1 MDKLKLLIA
10 DDEPTAREGLRRAL
24 SKKDEITESDDG
36 LKTWGK
42 ILSDQPDIVLLDINM
57 PKGGGFQVL
66 KKTLALRY
74 PPLFVMITAYGS
86 ERIAVEAMKAGAF
99 DYVAKPFNL
108 DELRLIISRASEKIL
123 LQRENRRLKNVISR
137 KTEPLLIGNCEAM
150 KKVHEII
157 EKVANTDVS
166 VLITGESGTGKDLV
180 AQLIQKHS
188 SRSDD
193 LLLILNC
200 AAIPRELIESEL
212 FGYAKGAFTGA
223 IKDTKGKFQIANG
236 GTLFLDEVGD
246 MSLETQAKVLR
257 VLEEQIITPVG
268 STKSI
273 PVDVRIISATNYN
286 LQRLIEKEL
295 FREDLYYRLRVIEI
309 IMPPLRER
317 GADIMLLSNHFLKM
331 YSSIYDKD
339 SLEMTKEASD
349 LILSHSWPGNIRELR
364 NVFEST
370 VVLSE
375 NSLDLNTLRTQ
386 IHGQHKRGYYLRG
399 RSFQEAKQNYVI
411 KLETNLITESL
422 IRSNGN
428 ISKAAD
434 FLGMKRQYLQ
444 HKLKLLK
451 IDARKFMQ

>member
-24 SKKDEITESDDG
+24 SKKYEITESDDG
-36 LKTWGK
+36 LKTWEK

-166 VLITGESGTGKDLV
+166 VLINGESGTGKDLV

>member
-1 MDKLKLLIA
+1 M
-10 DDEPTAREGLRRAL
+10 
-24 SKKDEITESDDG
+24 
-36 LKTWGK
+36 
-42 ILSDQPDIVLLDINM
+42 
-57 PKGGGFQVL
+57 
-66 KKTLALRY
+66 
-74 PPLFVMITAYGS
+74 
-86 ERIAVEAMKAGAF
+86 EAMKAGDF